1 MKNNQQLIV
10 LIFVISLF
18 IFTGC
23 AVKKNTFTDNL
34 QSINKETLLTK
45 INTFNNNK
53 DIITIK
59 GSKISIEDNDA
70 ITNLKINLM
79 IKKDSAI
86 LVSVSSLLGIEVSRA
101 LILPD
106 SIFVIDRLNRT
117 YYKEKYNELEQRF
130 SLALDFYQLQNVLIA
145 DFQDNIKFNID
156 SLDNILISEKGS
168 FIIAFSEISNKNL
181 TSLTKLAID
190 NKTFLVT
197 SCNYVIDK
205 KDQKYMFEYADYIT
219 VDNYTFPG
227 FIEMEFANRRSKIKM
242 AIQHKN
248 VKLQP
253 NKKIDI
259 EIPDNYLLSR

>member
-10 LIFVISLF
+10 LIFVISIF
-18 IFTGC
+18 FFTGC

-34 QSINKETLLTK
+34 QSINKATLLTK

-130 SLALDFYQLQNVLIA
+130 SLALDFYQLQNVLMA

-168 FIIAFSEISNKNL
+168 FIIAFFEISN
-181 TSLTKLAID
+181 
-190 NKTFLVT
+190 
-197 SCNYVIDK
+197 
-205 KDQKYMFEYADYIT
+205 
-219 VDNYTFPG
+219 
-227 FIEMEFANRRSKIKM
+227 
-242 AIQHKN
+242 
-248 VKLQP
+248 
-253 NKKIDI
+253 
-259 EIPDNYLLSR
+259 

>member
-1 MKNNQQLIV
+1 MKNNQSIIG
-10 LIFVISLF
+10 LIFIIYLF

-23 AVKKNTFTDNL
+23 TVKKNTSRENL

-45 INTFNNNK
+45 INTFNISEG
-53 DIITIK
+53 IITIK

-70 ITNLKINLM
+70 ITNLKVNLM

-106 SIFVIDRLNRT
+106 SIIVIDRVNKT

-130 SLALDFYQLQNVLIA
+130 SMALDFYQLQSALIA
-145 DFQDNIKFNID
+145 DYHDNIKFNFD
-156 SLDNILISEKGS
+156 SLEYMLIADKGN
-168 FIIAFSEISNKNL
+168 FIISFSEISHKNL
-181 TSLTKLAID
+181 TSQTKIVVD

-197 SCNYVIDK
+197 SCNYIIDK
-205 KDQKYMFEYADYIT
+205 KDQEYLFEYNDYIG
-219 VDNYTFPG
+219 VDNYFFPG
-227 FIEMEFANRRSKIKM
+227 FIDMEFANRRSKIKM